1 MNQSPK
7 HFIKI
12 LEQNG
17 WILKRIAGSH
27 HILIHP
33 ERQRP
38 LVVPVHGNRDIP
50 TSLFR
55 SLIKQ
60 AKLETKD
67 FE

>member
-12 LEQNG
+12 LEQHG
-17 WILKRIAGSH
+17 WVLKRITGSH
-27 HILIHP
+27 HILVHP

-38 LVVPVHGNRDIP
+38 LVVLIHGNRDIP
-50 TSLFR
+50 TGLFR
-55 SLIKQ
+55 SMIKQ

>member
-12 LEQNG
+12 LEANG
-17 WILKRIAGSH
+17 WVLKRISGSH
-27 HILIHP
+27 HIMVHQ

-38 LVVPVHGNRDIP
+38 MVVPVHGNRDIP
-50 TSLFR
+50 NGLFR
-55 SLIKQ
+55 SMIKQ
-60 AKLETKD
+60 AKLEMKD

>member
-12 LEQNG
+12 LEANG
-17 WILKRIAGSH
+17 WILKRISGSH
-27 HILIHP
+27 HIMVHL

-38 LVVPVHGNRDIP
+38 MVVPVHANRDIP
-50 TSLFR
+50 TGLFR
-55 SLIKQ
+55 SMIKQ
-60 AKLETKD
+60 AKLEIKD